1 MCVAGPA
8 YSRAEPAPT
17 WAHSLVGCGSTPSQ
31 CATCARCWAVANYAI
46 DGKLIAAA
54 EEERFVRDKPP

>member
-1 MCVAGPA
+1 
-8 YSRAEPAPT
+8 
-17 WAHSLVGCGSTPSQ
+17 
-31 CATCARCWAVANYAI
+31 VANYAI